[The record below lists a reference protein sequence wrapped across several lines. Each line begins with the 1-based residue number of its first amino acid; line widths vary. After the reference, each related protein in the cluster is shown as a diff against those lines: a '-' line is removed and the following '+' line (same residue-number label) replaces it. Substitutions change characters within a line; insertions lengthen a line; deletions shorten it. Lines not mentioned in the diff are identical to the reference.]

1 MRCTAS
7 PRTPGR
13 ERAAG
18 RDKVSHPAQCV
29 DEKQPKDRLAGQAAE
44 VEVQQAAGLKQHKAT
59 SWAAT
64 KLSVLPRRVHNHS
77 AQSGV

>member
-44 VEVQQAAGLKQHKAT
+44 VEVQAAGLKQHKAT